1 MKRTLAC
8 LGSCRVERPR
18 RVVRE
23 RDLILFLPI
32 SAGADIRTKL
42 LFNRLIHAR
51 DNNAAA
57 QKMKDRAHVLLF
69 VLAQD

>member
-1 MKRTLAC
+1 M
-8 LGSCRVERPR
+8 
-18 RVVRE
+18 RE